1 MLEVVIKIEIHCP
14 KDKVS
19 QFVADPDNAPEW
31 YKNIKAVAW
40 QTPKPL
46 KVGSKIAFEAHF
58 LGRKLRYTYEVMELS
73 DEKMVMETAEG
84 PFPME
89 TSYEWQSTGPDS
101 TLMLLRN
108 RGNPTGFSLLLSP
121 LIAKFMRKANLQ
133 DLKCLKQIL
142 EKG

>member
-1 MLEVVIKIEIHCP
+1 MLEVITKIEIYCP
-14 KDKVS
+14 TDKVS
-19 QFVADPDNAPEW
+19 QFAADPDNAPKW

-46 KVGSKIAFEAHF
+46 KVGSKVVFEAHF

-73 DEKMVMETAEG
+73 GDKMIMQTAEG

-89 TSYEWQSTGPDS
+89 TRYEWQATGPDT

-108 RGNPTGFSLLLSP
+108 RGNPTGFSCLLSP
-121 LIAKFMRKANLQ
+121 FIAKFMRKANQ
-133 DLKCLKQIL
+133 NDLKCLKQIL
-142 EKG
+142 EKD